1 MTWRG
6 RSVLAVVPARGGSKG
21 IPRKNLCL
29 VGGRSLV
36 AHAAEIVKQL
46 PWLDAA
52 VLSTDDPEIVREGA
66 RCGLEAP
73 FLRPKELASD
83 NALGVDA
90 WRHAW
95 LMSEASHERQFDCSV
110 LLQPTSPLRRPGD
123 VEGALERMLNGNH
136 SAAATVSRVP
146 GHYVPEK
153 MLRIDNGILSFLH
166 PEGARHSNR
175 PLRATSAMASVM
187 RQCAMPWSPQDRSWS
202 EIALRSSRKATLR
215 TSTSRSIW
223 PSPTIWSHTP
233 ASAIDCYSQ
242 RLLRHD
248 PSTGLRLGLSL
259 EADGPHR
266 GP

>member
-21 IPRKNLCL
+21 IPRKNLRL

-36 AHAAEIVKQL
+36 AHAADIVKQL

-66 RCGLEAP
+66 RYGLEAP
-73 FLRPKELASD
+73 FLRPEELASD
-83 NALGVDA
+83 SALGVDT

-95 LMSEASHERQFDCSV
+95 LMSEASHGRQFDCSV
-110 LLQPTSPLRRPGD
+110 LLQPTSPLRRPAD
-123 VEGALERMLNGNH
+123 VEGALERMLSGNH
-136 SAAATVSRVP
+136 SAAATVSRVR

-175 PLRATSAMASVM
+175 QSAAPRYIRNGLCYAAMRDAVVVSRQIVERDCVAVITEGYVANIDEPIDLAIADYLATH
-187 RQCAMPWSPQDRSWS
+187 P
-202 EIALRSSRKATLR
+202 
-215 TSTSRSIW
+215 
-223 PSPTIWSHTP
+223 
-233 ASAIDCYSQ
+233 
-242 RLLRHD
+242 
-248 PSTGLRLGLSL
+248 
-259 EADGPHR
+259 GPCD
-266 GP
+266 